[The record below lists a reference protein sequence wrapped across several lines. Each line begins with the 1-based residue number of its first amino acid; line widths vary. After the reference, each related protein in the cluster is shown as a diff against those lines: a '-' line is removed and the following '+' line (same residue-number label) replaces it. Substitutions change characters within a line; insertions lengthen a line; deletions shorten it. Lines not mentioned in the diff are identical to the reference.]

1 MAPNG
6 AYGAASSGMAFVPNQ
21 RYHLTQYSDAP
32 SNDIVI
38 KCTEGIVVH
47 FWYMDYSEDSKGQN
61 WLTRNTRLNAWEL
74 ADNDWLIMK
83 DDLAR
88 VKAENLEKPIRV
100 ILTTQHGEEEFQVK
114 LGDPVMLTVR
124 QLLGCDE
131 SKEVA
136 ITFGTDA
143 VDSDAETFYD
153 LGAQDGARLSVVE
166 AIAFY
171 QHNWSFQRTRTEYAP
186 EYRQIES
193 GHYTVLHKGIHFTA
207 TSPNT
212 CKCGLPA
219 KCLPNCQHVILIG

>member
-1 MAPNG
+1 
-6 AYGAASSGMAFVPNQ
+6 
-21 RYHLTQYSDAP
+21 
-32 SNDIVI
+32 
-38 KCTEGIVVH
+38 
-47 FWYMDYSEDSKGQN
+47 
-61 WLTRNTRLNAWEL
+61 
-74 ADNDWLIMK
+74 
-83 DDLAR
+83 
-88 VKAENLEKPIRV
+88 V

-193 GHYTVLHKGIHFTA
+193 GHYTVLHKGVPVANAFRWEHREGYGNIDKLFVNRLNVRLKGDVLWVEGRQDKLNESYDGREETKA
-207 TSPNT
+207 VPVEVQIGVWPDILSSGFVPTP
-212 CKCGLPA
+212 GDALP
-219 KCLPNCQHVILIG
+219 C